1 MVKVIH
7 SILFAM
13 LFIVAF
19 PNISHATVL
28 DEVKQYVQ
36 QYYVGTIDGDI
47 QNTQT
52 IDEVIEKLDPYSAYL
67 SKQQFQQL
75 LNSIDMKTVGIGVGV
90 EKHPLGV
97 MITRVFEGGSASE
110 AGIVAGD
117 IITTINGQDAAPLEL
132 GQATS
137 LIVGE
142 ENTTVTLTF
151 LKVDGTMTTLQLVRK
166 SFSVPNVTQQ
176 LLYGNVGY
184 IALSSFSEDAVSVVK
199 KAYQDLQTKG
209 AASFIVDLQY
219 NGGGYVST
227 AEQFIGLFPNAIN
240 AYQMRLANE
249 TYIQLAVTQNTLFPI
264 DTKLLVNRYSASA
277 SEMTAAALLDQHAAI
292 LYGET
297 TYGKGSMQQFFPL
310 NDGGILK
317 LTVGIFSG
325 PNGTPVNQ
333 IGLIPNV
340 KTTTDAIYQAHFD
353 TLKQQFI
360 HYKEL
365 QIFQNVSVNK
375 TFTVNFSNQLKTPL
389 EQGAVELVALG
400 GNVVD
405 ITMQVKENLLF
416 ITPQQPLKHGAH
428 YMLVVHPKVLDASE
442 KRLTTGVY
450 NYITVTNN

>member
-1 MVKVIH
+1 MFV
-7 SILFAM
+7 M
-13 LFIVAF
+13 LLIVVF
-19 PNISHATVL
+19 PHTSYAAVL
-28 DEVKQYVQ
+28 DEVKQYVE
-36 QYYVGTIDGDI
+36 QYYVGTVDGDI
-47 QNTQT
+47 QSAQS
-52 IDEVIEKLDPYSAYL
+52 IDEVIELLDPYSVYL

-90 EKHPLGV
+90 EKHSLGV

-110 AGIVAGD
+110 ADIVAGD
-117 IITTINGQDAAPLEL
+117 IITAINGQDAAPLEL

-137 LIVGE
+137 MIVGE
-142 ENTTVTLTF
+142 ENTTVILTILKANGVTKTLE
-151 LKVDGTMTTLQLVRK
+151 LVRK
-166 SFSVPNVTQQ
+166 PFSVPNVTQQ

-184 IALSSFSEDAVSVVK
+184 IGLSSFSDDAVPLVT
-199 KAYQDLQTKG
+199 KAYQNLMSKG
-209 AASFIVDLQY
+209 ATSFIVDLQY

-227 AEQFIGLFPNAIN
+227 AEALIGMFPNAIN
-240 AYQMRLANE
+240 AYQMRLASE
-249 TYIQLAVTQNTLFPI
+249 TYIQSAVTQNTLFPV

-297 TYGKGSMQQFFPL
+297 TYGKGSMQQFFQL
-310 NDGGILK
+310 SDGGILK

-333 IGLIPNV
+333 IGLTPNIQ
-340 KTTTDAIYQAHFD
+340 TTADAIYQAHFD
-353 TLKQQFI
+353 TLKQQFA

-365 QIFQNVSVNK
+365 KSLQNVSVNK
-375 TFTVNFSNQLKTPL
+375 TFTVHFSHPLQTPL

-405 ITMQVKENLLF
+405 ITIQVKDNQLL
-416 ITPQQPLKHGAH
+416 ITPQQTLKKGAH
-428 YMLVVHPKVLDASE
+428 YMLIVHPKVFDTSE

-450 NYITVTNN
+450 NYITVTSN